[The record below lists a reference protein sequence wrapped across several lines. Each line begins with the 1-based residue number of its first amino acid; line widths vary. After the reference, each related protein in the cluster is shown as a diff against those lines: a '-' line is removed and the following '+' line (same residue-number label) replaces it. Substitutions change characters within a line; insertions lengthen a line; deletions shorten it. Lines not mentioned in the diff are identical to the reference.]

1 MKNYDKE
8 LEAIV
13 KSLALPPNAED
24 VMLESIYDNL
34 KSRVGMRIARELSD
48 EDLAKLEPII
58 GSEDAEKVFEEIS
71 KYVPNFDQIM
81 DEEIEG
87 IKADIATSN

>member
-13 KSLALPPNAED
+13 KSMGLPPAAED

-48 EDLAKLEPII
+48 EDLTKLEPII
-58 GSEDAEKVFEEIS
+58 GTEDAQKVFEQIS